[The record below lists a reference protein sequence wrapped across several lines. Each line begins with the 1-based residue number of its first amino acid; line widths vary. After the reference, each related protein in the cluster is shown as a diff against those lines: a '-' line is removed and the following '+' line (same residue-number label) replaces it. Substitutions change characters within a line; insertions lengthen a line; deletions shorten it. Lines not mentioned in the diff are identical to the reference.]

1 MKSLL
6 TMIIAAGLLAGT
18 LFTSDAEAGGRKK
31 GPKPRRAEV
40 VYQYRDAGYFRGRD
54 IAVIRAYYRPHRW
67 LPPGLRRQY
76 ARTGHLPPGWAKRM
90 RPIPVYIERNLVV
103 LPREYRR
110 GLIDGNAVVYSPSGV
125 IIDVA
130 MVF

>member
-6 TMIIAAGLLAGT
+6 IMILAGGLLTGT

-31 GPKPRRAEV
+31 GPKHRRAEV

-54 IAVIRAYYRPHRW
+54 VAVIRAYYRPYRW
-67 LPPGLRRQY
+67 LPPGLRHQY
-76 ARTGHLPPGWAKRM
+76 SRTGHLPPGWRKRM

-103 LPREYRR
+103 LPRGYRR
-110 GLIDGNAVVYSPSGV
+110 GVIDGHVVVYRPSGA

-130 MVF
+130 VVF